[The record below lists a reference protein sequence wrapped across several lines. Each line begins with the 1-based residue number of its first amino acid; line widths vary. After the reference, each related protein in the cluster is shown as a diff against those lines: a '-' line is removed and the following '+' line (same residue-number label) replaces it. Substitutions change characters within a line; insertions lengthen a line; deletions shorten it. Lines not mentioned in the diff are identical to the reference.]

1 MAGLK
6 AIKTKIRSVEKTRKV
21 TKAMEAVSAAK
32 MRKAQQKAIAGR
44 AYARAAVS
52 ILSRISGSKELQN
65 HPLVR
70 GFENSLSSAAGR
82 KGDASESKFSSPG
95 ATLYIVITS
104 DKGLAGAL
112 NSAVLRAAALD
123 IKESG
128 LKKENVSIIAIGK
141 KANEFFAL
149 RGYKI
154 ERYHPNTD
162 EVTNEL
168 LSSVLDEAAKEY
180 TAGNVSRVAIV
191 YQNFISTFE
200 QRPTMRTIFPLSL
213 DELQKVVS
221 DIVPAK
227 GVFSK
232 PENEDHP
239 TLYTIEP
246 SDAEVM
252 NAILPRL
259 AGIFVYHALLESQA
273 SEHSARMVSMK
284 SASDKA
290 GEMRHSLT
298 LKFNKARQAAITRE
312 VSEIT
317 GGMEAMTA

>member
-32 MRKAQQKAIAGR
+32 MRKAQTAAIAGR

-52 ILSRISGSKELQN
+52 ILSRVSGSKELAT
-65 HPLVR
+65 HDLV
-70 GFENSLSSAAGR
+70 
-82 KGDASESKFSSPG
+82 KGNDAHS
-95 ATLYIVITS
+95 TLYIVITS

-128 LKKENVSIIAIGK
+128 LSKEHISIIAIGK
-141 KANEFFAL
+141 KANDFFLA
-149 RGYKI
+149 RGYQI

-162 EVTNEL
+162 EVTSEI
-168 LSSVLDEAAKEY
+168 LSQVLKEAAEDY
-180 TAGNVSRVAIV
+180 TEGKVNRVAII

-200 QRPTMRTIFPLSL
+200 QRPTTRTIFPLSL

-227 GVFSK
+227 GVFADTARGDQ
-232 PENEDHP
+232 PAI
-239 TLYTIEP
+239 YTIEP
-246 SDAEVM
+246 SDTEVM

-298 LKFNKARQAAITRE
+298 LKFNKARQASITRE

-317 GGMEAMTA
+317 GGMEAMAN